1 MTTIHQVDILT
12 GHKVTTSFLSR
23 RAWLHMA
30 ITDANFMMAY
40 ESGKPNTDG
49 TITGN
54 AAGFDK
60 TIYETHNDLITQA
73 DQVQIYEAI
82 MANRDGEVTYT
93 LLRTAVYTKDNCLIP
108 PCTPKA
114 DLPPDITVYGKA
126 ASDSN
131 FNSGG
136 GYYFLPNRGRWRAW
150 AFYHE
155 C

>member
-82 MANRDGEVTYT
+82 MANSDGNLTYT
-93 LLRTAVYTKDNCLIP
+93 LLHSDAYATDNRLIP
-108 PCTPKA
+108 PGTKKPLFPRYCR
-114 DLPPDITVYGKA
+114 LG
-126 ASDSN
+126 
-131 FNSGG
+131 
-136 GYYFLPNRGRWRAW
+136 
-150 AFYHE
+150 
-155 C
+155 